1 VLIPIGLDQ
10 DTVRR
15 LPWVSFTIIGLNLLA
30 FVALAPQVHSAEE
43 ALAKQR
49 AETMEFWSRH
59 PYLPFPKGLMPGGIS
74 DAQREK
80 LNLLTESVR
89 SMTGRAPDDER
100 EVEKARQQLDQL
112 VNGYRAALAE
122 HPLMVWGLVP
132 ANPRAVTWLTSLF
145 VHAGFLHLLGNLLF
159 FYLSGPFIEDA
170 FGRPLFLV
178 LYLASG
184 AVANLAHLVSFPH
197 SQAPL
202 IGASGAIAGIMGAF
216 LVRFATRKIRFF
228 YFYFFFL
235 IRSGTVELP
244 AWIVLPLWLAQQLFF
259 AGLTAESGVA
269 YRAHVG
275 GFVFGFLFAF
285 VIKQLGVEERF
296 IAPKIEGQISV
307 KQHPA
312 LEEGLDLMAKGDT
325 VAARKAFQK
334 VLAAEPRHPD
344 AHLAIWQ
351 SHCQDGTAA
360 QGVAHV
366 AAVIDEDLRRRDF
379 SLAFEHWH
387 EMVADAKQGGP
398 PALRWRLAATLEP
411 ENREAAVEVLKNLAE
426 DPAAGVIGEKAARH
440 LTALGASAPQRAAA
454 PPPAEFHAMA
464 QAPPAAPVE
473 PPPVNA
479 SMERKAP
486 APAAVAVAPNPVAIP
501 PRVPTV
507 PSAPL
512 DQPVATAL
520 LEDVF
525 PLPPVD
531 EAPAAQGPLAI
542 GEPAPLEIEQCT
554 IESLQEEGLMLRG
567 AQGGPELLP
576 FDEVEKVAVAG
587 ITGTGGER
595 PYLVLD
601 LILRRALGGTRR
613 VERLESTHLD
623 PRHLLGRTD
632 LAPLAAFRE
641 MVRIIAEGARAR
653 TLPPTLLVP
662 TEKIPTFTTVADYE
676 REVLVPSC

>member
-1 VLIPIGLDQ
+1 MLIPIGLDQ

-15 LPWVSFTIIGLNLLA
+15 LPWVSFAIIALNILS
-30 FVALAPQVHSAEE
+30 FIVLAPQVNSADE
-43 ALAKQR
+43 ALAKKR
-49 AETMEFWSRH
+49 AETMEFWSQH
-59 PYLPFPKGLMPGGIS
+59 PYLPFPEGLMPGGVS

-80 LNLLTESVR
+80 LNMLTESVR
-89 SMTGRAPDDER
+89 SMARRAADDER
-100 EVEKARQQLDQL
+100 ERQKTQHQLDTL
-112 VNGYRAALAE
+112 VNAYREALAD
-122 HPLMVWGLVP
+122 HPFMNWGLVP
-132 ANPRAVTWLTSLF
+132 AHPKAVTWLTSLF
-145 VHAGFLHLLGNLLF
+145 VHAGILHLLGNLLF

-184 AVANLAHLVSFPH
+184 AIANLVHIAGFPN
-197 SQAPL
+197 SESPL

-228 YFYFFFL
+228 YFYFIFF
-235 IRSGTVELP
+235 IRTGTVELP

-285 VIKQLGVEERF
+285 VIKQLHIEERF

-312 LEEGLDLMAKGDT
+312 LEEGLELMARGDT
-325 VAARKAFQK
+325 AAARKAFQR

-366 AAVIDEDLRRRDF
+366 AHVIDEDLRRGDF
-379 SLAFEHWH
+379 NLGFEHWH

-398 PALRWRLAATLEP
+398 PALRWRLAAMLER
-411 ENREAAVEVLKNLAE
+411 ENGEAAVEVLKNLAE
-426 DPAAGVIGEKAARH
+426 DPAAGVLAEKAARR
-440 LTALGASAPQRAAA
+440 LAALGVSVLHVAPLKVDEVHAMPHTAAAA
-454 PPPAEFHAMA
+454 PANT
-464 QAPPAAPVE
+464 PV
-473 PPPVNA
+473 A
-479 SMERKAP
+479 RKAP
-486 APAAVAVAPNPVAIP
+486 AAATAAVAVALDPVAIP
-501 PRVPTV
+501 PRAPTV
-507 PSAPL
+507 PSAPFVE
-512 DQPVATAL
+512 PVPAAPF
-520 LEDVF
+520 EDVF
-525 PLPPVD
+525 PLPSAD
-531 EAPAAQGPLAI
+531 EVPPAPGPLAI
-542 GEPAPLEIEQCT
+542 GQPAPLEVEECT

-567 AQGGPELLP
+567 AEGSPELLP
-576 FDEVEKVAVAG
+576 YDEVEKIAVAG
-587 ITGTGGER
+587 ITTGER

-601 LILRRALGGTRR
+601 LVLRRGAGRSRR
-613 VERLESTHLD
+613 VERLVSTHLD

-641 MVRIIAEGARAR
+641 LVRTIAEGARAQM
-653 TLPPTLLVP
+653 LPATLLVP
-662 TEKIPTFTTVADYE
+662 TEKIPTFTTVDDYE
-676 REVLVPSC
+676 REVLVPSG

>member
-1 VLIPIGLDQ
+1 MFIPIGLDQ

-15 LPWVSFTIIGLNLLA
+15 LPWVSFAIIGLNILS
-30 FVALAPQVHSAEE
+30 FVVLAPQVNSAEE

-49 AETMEFWSRH
+49 SETMEFWTRH
-59 PYLPFPKGLMPGGIS
+59 PYLPFPEGLAPGGIS

-89 SMTGRAPDDER
+89 SMTGRAHEDER
-100 EVEKARQQLDQL
+100 EVQKAQEQLDRL
-112 VNGYRAALAE
+112 VDAYRAALAD
-122 HPLMVWGLVP
+122 HPFMVWGLVP
-132 ANPRAVTWLTSLF
+132 ANARAVTWLTSLF

-170 FGRPLFLV
+170 FGRPLFLG

-184 AVANLAHLVSFPH
+184 AIANLAHIVSFPH

-228 YFYFFFL
+228 YFYFFFI

-275 GFVFGFLFAF
+275 GFVFGALFAF
-285 VIKQLGVEERF
+285 VIKQLGIEERF
-296 IAPKIEGQISV
+296 IAPKIESQISV

-312 LEEGLDLMAKGDT
+312 LEEGLDLMARGDT

-344 AHLAIWQ
+344 AHLALWQ
-351 SHCQDGTAA
+351 SHCQDGTAP

-366 AAVIDEDLRRRDF
+366 AVVIDEDLKRQDF
-379 SLAFEHWH
+379 NLAFEHWH

-398 PALRWRLAATLEP
+398 PALRWRLAGTLEP

-426 DPAAGVIGEKAARH
+426 DASSGVLGEKAARR
-440 LTALGASAPQRAAA
+440 LAALGVATPQRAAA
-454 PPPAEFHAMA
+454 VPPAEHHAMA
-464 QAPPAAPVE
+464 QAAPVA
-473 PPPVNA
+473 PAKPVA
-479 SMERKAP
+479 VKAHAERTAP
-486 APAAVAVAPNPVAIP
+486 APATAAVAPSAVAVPLRAPAVAGAPIGQP
-501 PRVPTV
+501 LAA
-507 PSAPL
+507 APL
-512 DQPVATAL
+512 D
-520 LEDVF
+520 DVF
-525 PLPPVD
+525 TLPPVD
-531 EAPAAQGPLAI
+531 EVPSAEGPLAV
-542 GEPAPLEIEQCT
+542 GEPAPLEIEECT
-554 IESLQEEGLMLRG
+554 VETLQEEGIMLRG

-576 FDEVEKVAVAG
+576 FDEIEMVAVAG
-587 ITGTGGER
+587 ITGCER

-601 LILRRALGGTRR
+601 LILRRVAGATRR
-613 VERLESTHLD
+613 VERLQSTHLD

-641 MVRIIAEGARAR
+641 LVRTIAEGARAR
-653 TLPPTLLVP
+653 TLPPALLMP
-662 TEKIPTFTTVADYE
+662 TEKFPTFATVDEYE
-676 REVLVPSC
+676 RGVLATWR

>member
-30 FVALAPQVHSAEE
+30 FVALTPQVHTAEE

-49 AETMEFWSRH
+49 AETMAFWSRH

-80 LNLLTESVR
+80 INMLTESVR

-100 EVEKARQQLDQL
+100 AVQEAQQQLDRL
-112 VNGYRAALAE
+112 VDAYGAALAD
-122 HPLMVWGLVP
+122 HPFMVWGLVP
-132 ANPRAVTWLTSLF
+132 ANPRAVTWLTSIF

-159 FYLSGPFIEDA
+159 FYLSGPFVEDA

-184 AVANLAHLVSFPH
+184 AVANLVHLVSFPH

-216 LVRFATRKIRFF
+216 LLRFASRKIRFF

-235 IRSGTVELP
+235 FRTGTVELP

-285 VIKQLGVEERF
+285 VIKQLGVEERL

-312 LEEGLDLMAKGDT
+312 LEEGLDLMGRGDT
-325 VAARKAFQK
+325 VAARKAFEK

-344 AHLAIWQ
+344 AQLAIWQ

-360 QGVAHV
+360 QGVPHV

-387 EMVADAKQGGP
+387 EMVAEAKQGGP
-398 PALRWRLAATLEP
+398 PALRWRLAAMLEP

-426 DPAAGVIGEKAARH
+426 DQAAGVLGEKAARH
-440 LTALGASAPQRAAA
+440 LAALGGSAPPRAAA

-464 QAPPAAPVE
+464 QAPPAAP
-473 PPPVNA
+473 A
-479 SMERKAP
+479 A
-486 APAAVAVAPNPVAIP
+486 AAVAVAPNPVAIP
-501 PRVPTV
+501 PRAKTV
-507 PSAPL
+507 PSAPF
-512 DQPVATAL
+512 DHPVAATP

-525 PLPPVD
+525 PLPPAD
-531 EAPAAQGPLAI
+531 EVPAAQGPLTN
-542 GEPAPLEIEQCT
+542 GEPAPLEIEECT
-554 IESLQEEGLMLRG
+554 VESLQEEGLMLRG

-576 FDEVEKVAVAG
+576 FDEIEMVAVAG
-587 ITGTGGER
+587 ITGAER

-662 TEKIPTFTTVADYE
+662 TEKIPTFTTVDDYE